1 MLLETLLQD
10 RHIGNME
17 MVRLE
22 ESLLYVLD
30 SQFVELFPNSVIANI
45 YSESK
50 LNHPFERLIY
60 DETED
65 TVISV
70 LYAADGEYE
79 SNYSIP
85 FYVRK

>member
-1 MLLETLLQD
+1 ML
-10 RHIGNME
+10 
-17 MVRLE
+17 RLE
-22 ESLLYVLD
+22 ESILSVLD
-30 SQFVELFPNSVIANI
+30 SEFVELFPNMEIANI

-50 LNHPFERLIY
+50 LNHPFERLVH

-65 TVISV
+65 TITSV

-85 FYVRK
+85 FYVCD